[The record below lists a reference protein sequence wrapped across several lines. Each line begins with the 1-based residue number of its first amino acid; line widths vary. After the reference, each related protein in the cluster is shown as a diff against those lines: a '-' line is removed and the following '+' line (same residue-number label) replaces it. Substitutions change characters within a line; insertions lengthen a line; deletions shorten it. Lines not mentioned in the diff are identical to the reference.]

1 MDPIEKLLEQIK
13 AENQTPRPQ
22 SLEQVEAKPAAKA
35 GPSPTANPPKLM
47 YNLDSLLEKVQSEAK
62 EPKVQP
68 SLNVKPIEIEWE
80 STSKGLGGHL
90 DQLFGDVKQ
99 ELEAQEQAEQLKR
112 EQERQEEAKKLER
125 LKQKQREGLAKRAQ
139 EWLKKLDPYSDEGFW
154 FGQFAE
160 HYSSK
165 LEAAIAYLE
174 ANPSEKKGEG

>member
-1 MDPIEKLLEQIK
+1 MDSIEKLLEQIK
-13 AENQTPRPQ
+13 AESENPGPKSPGQGK
-22 SLEQVEAKPAAKA
+22 AKPTPKAAN
-35 GPSPTANPPKLM
+35 SPPANPPKVM
-47 YNLDSLLEKVQSEAK
+47 YNLDSLLDKVESEAK
-62 EPKVQP
+62 APKVQP
-68 SLNVKPIEIEWE
+68 SVKVKPIALE
-80 STSKGLGGHL
+80 STSPRVGGHL

-99 ELEAQEQAEQLKR
+99 EFEAREQAEQLKR

-125 LKQKQREGLAKRAQ
+125 LKQKQREQLAKRAQ

-174 ANPSEKKGEG
+174 ATPSQKRGEG

>member
-1 MDPIEKLLEQIK
+1 MDSIEKLLEQIK
-13 AENQTPRPQ
+13 AENENPGPK
-22 SLEQVEAKPAAKA
+22 SPDQVQAKPTPKP
-35 GPSPTANPPKLM
+35 GKLPSANPPKVM

-68 SLNVKPIEIEWE
+68 SLNVNPIALE
-80 STSKGLGGHL
+80 STSEGLGGHL

-99 ELEAQEQAEQLKR
+99 EVEAREQAEQLQR

-125 LKQKQREGLAKRAQ
+125 LKQKQRFGLAKRAQ

-174 ANPSEKKGEG
+174 ANPSEKRGEG

>member
-13 AENQTPRPQ
+13 AESENPGPKSPAQG
-22 SLEQVEAKPAAKA
+22 EAKPTAKSA
-35 GPSPTANPPKLM
+35 KSPSANPPNLM
-47 YNLDSLLEKVQSEAK
+47 YNLDSLLEKVESEAK
-62 EPKVQP
+62 APRVQP
-68 SLNVKPIEIEWE
+68 AVNVQPIALE
-80 STSKGLGGHL
+80 STAPGLGGHL

-99 ELEAQEQAEQLKR
+99 EFEAQEQAENLKR
-112 EQERQEEAKKLER
+112 EQERQFEAKKLER

-174 ANPSEKKGEG
+174 ATPSEKRGEG